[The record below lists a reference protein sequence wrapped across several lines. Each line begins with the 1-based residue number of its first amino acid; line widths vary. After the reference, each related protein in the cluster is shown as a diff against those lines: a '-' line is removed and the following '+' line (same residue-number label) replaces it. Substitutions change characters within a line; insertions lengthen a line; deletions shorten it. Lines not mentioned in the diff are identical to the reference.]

1 MSDVTQLLNALGQS
15 GSGSRDQLLDAI
27 YRELRAVAGNMMARE
42 LPGHTLQPTAL
53 VHEAWL
59 RLGGDKA
66 AWKNRAH
73 FFGAAGEAMR
83 RILIDQARRR
93 QTARRGGG
101 VDPLPLGEMEVAT
114 EATDDE
120 VLAVHEALDRF
131 ATSHPRQAEL
141 VKLRYFVG
149 MNLAQAAEAL
159 EISQPTAKRDWS
171 YARAWLGEEIRRGR

>member
-1 MSDVTQLLNALGQS
+1 MSDVTQLLNALGDG
-15 GSGSRDQLLDAI
+15 GSGARDQLLEAI

-42 LPGHTLQPTAL
+42 SPGNTLQPTAL

-59 RLGGDKA
+59 RLGGGEKA
-66 AWKNRAH
+66 GWKNRAH

-101 VDPLPLGEMEVAT
+101 AHAESLDDVEIAT

-120 VLAVHEALDRF
+120 VLAVNEALDQF
-131 ATSHPRQAEL
+131 AKSHPRKAEL

-159 EISQPTAKRDWS
+159 EISEPTAKRDWS
-171 YARAWLGEEIRRGR
+171 YARAWLGEEIRRA